1 VQQKKDFLL
10 EIFFFALRLF
20 GLILYSAVRLK
31 PKTYLLSLVTIR
43 LQNAPLLSNPQSQ
56 GGYTGMGE
64 SPSYAEPHKKL
75 CSTEVI
81 KLPL

>member
-10 EIFFFALRLF
+10 EIFFFALRFF

-31 PKTYLLSLVTIR
+31 PKTYLLGFVTIR
-43 LQNAPLLSNPQSQ
+43 LQKAPLLLNPQSQ

-64 SPSYAEPHKKL
+64 SPSYAEPRKKL
-75 CSTEVI
+75 CRGR
-81 KLPL
+81 LPRSD